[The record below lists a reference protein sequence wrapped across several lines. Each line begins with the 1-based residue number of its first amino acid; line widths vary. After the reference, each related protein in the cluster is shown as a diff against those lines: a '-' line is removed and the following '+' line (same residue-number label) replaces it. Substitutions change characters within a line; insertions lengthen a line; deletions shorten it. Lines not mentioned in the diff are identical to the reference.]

1 MQVFANDHDPAAHI
15 EAWGGRGACLQ
26 HEQSDGATESIML
39 SMWGS
44 TPAQAAKPL
53 NKGDAARARNR
64 VCAREGREAD
74 RVFTELLLAEL
85 NCIAETFE
93 AFAAYIAQLQLHGAC
108 AAGCAHALALC
119 LAHTQSLA
127 LAQKSEMGSSAQAL
141 HGVSIKERNR
151 LHAQKS
157 RCRKSV
163 FLRDIIK
170 QRDASLS
177 TVADLLEDTRTL
189 EGSCAALNDFSGSV
203 AVFLALTE
211 TRQRLLQ
218 RSSAHAQQC
227 ERLKSPLLFRAVHR
241 INFR

>member
-1 MQVFANDHDPAAHI
+1 M
-15 EAWGGRGACLQ
+15 Q

-108 AAGCAHALALC
+108 AAGCAHGLALF

-157 RCRKSV
+157 RCKKSV

-189 EGSCAALNDFSGSV
+189 EGSWDDFSGSV

-211 TRQRLLQ
+211 MRLRLQQ
-218 RSSAHAQQC
+218 RSSVHAQQC